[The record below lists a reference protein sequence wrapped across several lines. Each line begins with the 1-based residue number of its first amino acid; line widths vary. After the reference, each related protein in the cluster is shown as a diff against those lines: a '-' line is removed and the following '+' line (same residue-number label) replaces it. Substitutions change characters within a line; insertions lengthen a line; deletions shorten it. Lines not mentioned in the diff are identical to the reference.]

1 MAGAS
6 RVNARWSVDA
16 LVGDAAVLHRR
27 DPSDPPRREVWVLTV
42 GRPALV
48 LGSTQPESDV
58 DAAAAARLG
67 VEVVRRRSGGGAV
80 LLDPGSVV
88 WVDAVVPRDDDLW
101 EDDVG
106 RAFGWLGR
114 TWADALVDL
123 GIERAAISVHEGG
136 LVRAPLSPV
145 VCFAGLGPGE
155 VCVGGAKTVGISQR
169 RTRGATRLQSS
180 ALLGWEPERLAT
192 LLAPGL
198 RRVVGDEGA
207 SMLEGLEVAPLDGF
221 AAARVVDAVVAR
233 LPA

>member
-1 MAGAS
+1 MS
-6 RVNARWSVDA
+6 ARWSVET
-16 LVGDAAVLHRR
+16 LVGDAAVFHRR
-27 DPSDPPRREVWVLTV
+27 DPPEPVRRAVWVLTV

-88 WVDAVVPRDDDLW
+88 WVDAVVPRGDELW

-114 TWADALVDL
+114 TWSAALADL
-123 GIERAAISVHEGG
+123 GVARGTISVHEGG

-155 VCVGGAKTVGISQR
+155 VTVDGAKAVGISQR
-169 RTRGATRLQSS
+169 RTRGVTRLQSS
-180 ALLGWEPERLAT
+180 VLLAWDPERLGT

-198 RRVVGDEGA
+198 ARVAGDEGPRL
-207 SMLEGLEVAPLDGF
+207 LESLRVAPLDGW
-221 AAARVVDAVVAR
+221 AEAEVVDAVVSR
-233 LPA
+233 LPT